1 MSACPESVTG
11 IHDNT
16 DVQGRCLLCRHKIE
30 KAMAFGPDASKRRQA
45 ARAQD
50 PLSIDGPDEADY
62 LDGWDAAVSR

>member
-1 MSACPESVTG
+1 MIGCRESVNRLHG
-11 IHDNT
+11 RT
-16 DVQGRCLLCRHKIE
+16 DVQGRCLLCGQKIE
-30 KAMAFGPDASKRRQA
+30 AAMPFGPDSRNRRQA

>member
-1 MSACPESVTG
+1 MSICPESVTG

-16 DVQGRCLLCRHKIE
+16 DVQGRCLLCRQKIE
-30 KAMAFGPDASKRRQA
+30 RAMAFGPDPSQRRQA

-62 LDGWDAAVSR
+62 LDGWDAAVTR